1 MIQLNHQLQIQPP
14 PLEVPYSNER
24 RSCERVMCSTP
35 PMVQNILQRM
45 TSFAG
50 GVPIV
55 LHYFSLQRSL
65 TDCFSGP
72 VTRMA
77 QTVAVTGTK
86 NMIDHLHAIHR
97 IDKNGLMDSK
107 EAITQRIDHAFGK
120 TQQRIDF
127 NIDMF
132 KQHLLRWI
140 ILNHITFRQ
149 VEDNAFRYLLFYLLA
164 CASSSCTHYCVG
176 EAVPLIVT
184 NPSQLSDRRP
194 HFP

>member
-1 MIQLNHQLQIQPP
+1 
-14 PLEVPYSNER
+14 
-24 RSCERVMCSTP
+24 
-35 PMVQNILQRM
+35 MVQNILQRM
-45 TSFAG
+45 ASFAG

-55 LHYFSLQRSL
+55 LHPFSLQWSL

-72 VTRMA
+72 VTRTA
-77 QTVAVTGTK
+77 QTFAVTGTK
-86 NMIDHLHAIHR
+86 NMIDHLRAIHR
-97 IDKNGLMDSK
+97 IDKNGPMDSK

-132 KQHLLRWI
+132 KQLLLRWI

-164 CASSSCTHYCVG
+164 CVSSSGTHG
-176 EAVPLIVT
+176 PLLCGRSGAYDC
-184 NPSQLSDRRP
+184 N
-194 HFP
+194 